1 MSILCPYNPICGKSS
16 ALETFWPF
24 KHSTRATR
32 AGTKMPNAVHE
43 LHEITRELYRLK
55 ALILELILE
64 PKFELEIIV
73 ATLDDLDTEIAR
85 TKTLA
90 DALGTGGLITS
101 AEVEARVAALKAIND
116 GLAAQE
122 VPAGAVT
129 VTPATFPA
137 VTAGQ
142 ALSGAFAASDGSTGG
157 TFAINSGAFFSG
169 VTFNA
174 TGTYGGTV
182 ADATGAT
189 VAFGVTVT
197 SAAGVVSTPT
207 EYSVVVG

>member
-1 MSILCPYNPICGKSS
+1 
-16 ALETFWPF
+16 
-24 KHSTRATR
+24 
-32 AGTKMPNAVHE
+32 MPNAVHE

-64 PKFELEIIV
+64 PKFELEIIM
-73 ATLDDLDTEIAR
+73 AALDDLDTEIAR

-101 AEVEARVAALKAIND
+101 AGVEARVAALKAIND

-122 VPAGAVT
+122 APSTPAGAVT
-129 VTPATFPA
+129 VLPATFPS

-142 ALSGAFAASDGSTGG
+142 ALSGAFTASDGSTGD
-157 TFAINSGAFFSG
+157 TFTISSGAFFAG
-169 VTFNA
+169 VAINTD
-174 TGTYGGTV
+174 GTYSGTV

-197 SAAGVVSTPT
+197 SASGIVSAPT